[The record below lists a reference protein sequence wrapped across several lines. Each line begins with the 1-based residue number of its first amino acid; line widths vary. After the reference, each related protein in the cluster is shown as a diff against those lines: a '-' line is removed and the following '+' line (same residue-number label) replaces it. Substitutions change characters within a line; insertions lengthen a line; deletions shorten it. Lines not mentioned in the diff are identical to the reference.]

1 MEGKIDSELLLALD
15 VPEKERIK
23 AVDRLTLKWYNG

>member
-15 VPEKERIK
+15 VPENERIK
-23 AVDRLTLKWYNG
+23 TDDLNVG

>member
-23 AVDRLTLKWYNG
+23 TVTEYGN